1 MSHWSREYDMRGAPS
16 PPAAP
21 STEGERTPVNNGS
34 AAPAR
39 QEAPGSLP
47 AVDVADV
54 VCQFGRIRA
63 LDGVSLR
70 VMPGTVVGVVGPNGA
85 GKTTLI
91 DVICGLVRPAR
102 GTAPDMGAHSVV
114 AGGRPD
120 RGAHHQLPRR
130 GRGVVRPR
138 RDPARRQAGRRGFA
152 GGARSAHGP
161 VPRAGVLGGG
171 RDRALGRA
179 ADAPRGAAGRD
190 RRLRSA
196 RVPGGRHDARGRRAG
211 RPPGLRRGGLPHAL
225 AGPRRDLPLPHRG
238 RHRAVSAWRLFRSS
252 AELEAAHLLGNRG
265 FVALTALAAV
275 SFLAMVS
282 LFGLT
287 GSYAPVALIDRDG
300 GPLARRFIE
309 ALDGAHHSFALTY
322 MSEEAA
328 ETALGSGR
336 LVGIITIPAGFS
348 DAVAKGTTVPVDVRI
363 DNVNVDLTNDMQ
375 RALPAAI
382 VAFAR
387 RQQFPGTAVQ
397 MVEHDVWPHD
407 TGYIPYLTVSA
418 LALDAMV
425 IAGILGAM
433 ATAREWERR
442 TVKLLRLSPA
452 SPGIVLAG
460 KLSVAA
466 TVAAMALA
474 LALVVIEVGYGVVPI
489 ARWPTAFA
497 LLACVAIFTS
507 VGAWLGAL
515 LKRTLAAVPLLFG
528 LAMPFYVDSGALEPT
543 RFDGDAIWA
552 LPHLPPVYY
561 AVGVL
566 EWAFHGL
573 HVTSEPVWVDLL
585 VLVVIAVVAV
595 ILTLGRLARGATR

>member
-1 MSHWSREYDMRGAPS
+1 M
-16 PPAAP
+16 
-21 STEGERTPVNNGS
+21 
-34 AAPAR
+34 
-39 QEAPGSLP
+39 
-47 AVDVADV
+47 
-54 VCQFGRIRA
+54 
-63 LDGVSLR
+63 
-70 VMPGTVVGVVGPNGA
+70 
-85 GKTTLI
+85 
-91 DVICGLVRPAR
+91 
-102 GTAPDMGAHSVV
+102 
-114 AGGRPD
+114 
-120 RGAHHQLPRR
+120 
-130 GRGVVRPR
+130 
-138 RDPARRQAGRRGFA
+138 
-152 GGARSAHGP
+152 
-161 VPRAGVLGGG
+161 
-171 RDRALGRA
+171 
-179 ADAPRGAAGRD
+179 
-190 RRLRSA
+190 
-196 RVPGGRHDARGRRAG
+196 
-211 RPPGLRRGGLPHAL
+211 
-225 AGPRRDLPLPHRG
+225 
-238 RHRAVSAWRLFRSS
+238 SAWRLFRSS
-252 AELEAAHLLGNRG
+252 AALEAAHLLGSRG

-300 GPLARRFIE
+300 GSLARRFVE
-309 ALDGAHHSFALTY
+309 ALDGAHHSFALKY

-328 ETALGSGR
+328 EAALGSGR

-348 DAVAKGTTVPVDVRI
+348 DAVARGTTVAVDVRI
-363 DNVNVDLTNDMQ
+363 DNVNVDLTNDVQ

-382 VAFAR
+382 VGFAR
-387 RQQFPGTAVQ
+387 QHRFPGTSVE

-407 TGYIPYLTVSA
+407 TGYIPYLAVSA

-433 ATAREWERR
+433 ATAREWERA

-452 SPGIVLAG
+452 SPAIVLAG
-460 KLSVAA
+460 KLCVAA
-466 TVAAMALA
+466 TVAAGALA
-474 LALVVIEVGYGVVPI
+474 LALLVIEVGYGVVPI
-489 ARWPTAFA
+489 ARWATVFA

-543 RFDGDAIWA
+543 RFDGEAIWA
-552 LPHLPPVYY
+552 LAHLSPVYY

-573 HVTSEPVWVDLL
+573 HVTPEPVWVDLL